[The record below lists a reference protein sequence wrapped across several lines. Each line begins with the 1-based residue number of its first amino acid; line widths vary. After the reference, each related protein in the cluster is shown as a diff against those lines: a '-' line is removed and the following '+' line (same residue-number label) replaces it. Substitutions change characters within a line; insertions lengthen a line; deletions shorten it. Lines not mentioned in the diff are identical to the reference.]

1 MTLNLSLL
9 VFPIHTQILDN
20 RASHN
25 TQHKHMHSQTLYIIT
40 QPPNLSG
47 AMSSQAHKTKQTTH
61 AYTCKKEMQN
71 KQFKI
76 KEKF

>member
-1 MTLNLSLL
+1 
-9 VFPIHTQILDN
+9 
-20 RASHN
+20 
-25 TQHKHMHSQTLYIIT
+25 MHSQTHYIIT
-40 QPPNLSG
+40 QPLNLNS

-61 AYTCKKEMQN
+61 ADTCKKEMQN